1 MPLGLV
7 GRTLM
12 KHLLVIHHSQTGGT
26 GKMTDAVLEG
36 ARREES
42 VEVRER
48 AALKGTLEDLLW
60 ADGVIFGTPENFGT
74 MSGALKFFFDETY
87 YPAQGKVR
95 HLPYALFVKCQN
107 DGTGAVREVERI
119 LRGYPMQAIA
129 PALIA
134 RGDLTDEALDDCR
147 DLGQTMAAGL
157 DMGLWS

>member
-1 MPLGLV
+1 
-7 GRTLM
+7 
-12 KHLLVIHHSQTGGT
+12 
-26 GKMTDAVLEG
+26 MTTAVLEG
-36 ARREES
+36 ARREPA

-48 AALKGTLEDLLW
+48 AALKGTLTDLLW

-74 MSGALKFFFDETY
+74 MSGALKFFFDETF
-87 YPAQGKVR
+87 YPAQGKIR
-95 HLPYALFVKCQN
+95 QLPYALFVKCQN

-119 LRGYPMQAIA
+119 LRGYPMDPIA

-134 RGDLTDEALDDCR
+134 RGDLTEEILDSCR

>member
-1 MPLGLV
+1 
-7 GRTLM
+7 M
-12 KHLLVIHHSQTGGT
+12 KHLLIIHHSQTGGT
-26 GKMTDAVLEG
+26 GKMTMAVLEG
-36 ARREES
+36 ARREPT

-48 AALKGTLEDLLW
+48 AALEGTLADLLW

-74 MSGALKFFFDETY
+74 MSGALKFFFDETF
-87 YPAQGKVR
+87 YPAQGKIR
-95 HLPYALFVKCQN
+95 QLPYALFVKCQN

-119 LRGYPMQAIA
+119 LRGYPMNPIA

-134 RGDLTDEALDDCR
+134 RGDLTEEILANCR